1 MNRLGLALV
10 LITAHL
16 VGCGSNAT
24 TYRGRLMVDGKPFI
38 PTEGQMVQIQLLPDN
53 SAESPVM
60 LGVDKKGLVSP
71 VSAAGILPPGDY
83 KVAIMAADPAAMTK
97 GKMADQ
103 FKNAFSKDKTT
114 LRLNIKPGANTHDI
128 TLTTP

>member
-1 MNRLGLALV
+1 MKRLGFVLV

-16 VGCGSNAT
+16 AGCGSNAT

-53 SAESPVM
+53 SAESPIM

-97 GKMADQ
+97 GKMTDQ
-103 FKNAFSKDKTT
+103 FKNAFSKDKTK

-128 TLTTP
+128 KVTTP

>member
-1 MNRLGLALV
+1 
-10 LITAHL
+10 
-16 VGCGSNAT
+16 
-24 TYRGRLMVDGKPFI
+24 MVDGKPFI

-53 SAESPVM
+53 SAESPIM

-71 VSAAGILPPGDY
+71 VSAAGTLPSGDY

-97 GKMADQ
+97 GKMTDQ

>member
-1 MNRLGLALV
+1 
-10 LITAHL
+10 
-16 VGCGSNAT
+16 
-24 TYRGRLMVDGKPFI
+24 MVDGKPFI

-71 VSAAGILPPGDY
+71 VSAAGTLPSGDY

-97 GKMADQ
+97 GKMTDQ

-128 TLTTP
+128 KVTTP

>member
-1 MNRLGLALV
+1 MKRLGLALV

-71 VSAAGILPPGDY
+71 VSAAGTLPPGDY

-97 GKMADQ
+97 GKMTDQ
-103 FKNAFSKDKTT
+103 FKNAFSKDKTK
-114 LRLNIKPGANTHDI
+114 LWLNIKPGANTHDI
-128 TLTTP
+128 KVTTP

>member
-1 MNRLGLALV
+1 MKRLGFALV

-16 VGCGSNAT
+16 AGCGSNAT

-97 GKMADQ
+97 GKMTDQ
-103 FKNAFSKDKTT
+103 FKNAFSKDKTK

-128 TLTTP
+128 KVTTP